1 MMHET
6 LEMKDAFLISV
17 ASMLLAIMGAGFGL
31 LMFMVGAGQ

>member
-1 MMHET
+1 MHET
-6 LEMKDAFLISV
+6 LEMKDAFLIAV